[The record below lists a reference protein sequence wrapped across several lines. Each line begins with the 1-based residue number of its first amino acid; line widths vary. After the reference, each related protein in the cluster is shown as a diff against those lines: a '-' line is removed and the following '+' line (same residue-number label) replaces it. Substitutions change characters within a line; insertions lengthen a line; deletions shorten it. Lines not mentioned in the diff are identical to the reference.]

1 MNRENAIYEKMDMMD
16 QNFPIIYHRDYLS
29 IPRGTSSFTCHWHEK
44 IEFLFF
50 TKGECLVKCNSS
62 EFTVK
67 AGDLVVVNS
76 NEMHQAR
83 CISETAEYFC
93 IIVDT
98 SLIQS
103 RYIDICDTKY
113 IKPIYHNQIL
123 FKNKIENNAEA
134 SQYILNFVKEY
145 ESKNPGYEL
154 AIKACIYQLLVFLLR
169 NHIQV
174 VLTPDEYNARM
185 RNLKRFNN
193 IIEYIENNYSSKITI
208 EQLSSMAHISRFH
221 FCHIFKDMT
230 GKALGEYINLLRI
243 NKADTMLKDSEMN
256 ISEVAVACGFEDAN
270 YFSRLF
276 KKYKKVSPSA
286 VVKMKRVSDP

>member
-1 MNRENAIYEKMDMMD
+1 MNKETAIYEKMDMMD
-16 QNFPIIYHRDYLS
+16 QDFPIIYHRNYLS
-29 IPRGTSSFTCHWHEK
+29 IPKGKSSFRCHWHEK
-44 IEFLFF
+44 MEFLFF
-50 TKGECLVKCNSS
+50 TQGECVVKCNSA

-76 NEMHQAR
+76 NELHQAH
-83 CISETAEYFC
+83 CLTETAEYFC

-123 FKNKIENNAEA
+123 FKNKIENNAQA
-134 SQYILNFVKEY
+134 SQYILEFVMEY

-154 AIKACIYQLLVFLLR
+154 SIKACIYQLLVFLLR
-169 NHIQV
+169 NHVQV
-174 VLTPDEYNARM
+174 VLTSDEYTARM

-193 IIEYIENNYSSKITI
+193 LIEYIENNYSSKITI
-208 EQLSSMAHISRFH
+208 EQLCTMAHISRFH

-230 GKALGEYINLLRI
+230 GKSLGEYLNLLRI
-243 NKADTMLKDSEMN
+243 NKAYSMLKDSELN
-256 ISEVAVACGFEDAN
+256 ITEVAAACGFDDAN

-276 KKYKKVSPSA
+276 KKYKKVSPSTI
-286 VVKMKRVSDP
+286 VNLKGSSNL